1 MDAAEIEALE
11 RSIVAAVA
19 PPRTVEFEGWLAPLD
34 DGSIG
39 RAKSAVPLSHAADA
53 RWLDAIEAA
62 YADAGLNAGF
72 RVAESDG
79 LAAVREDLMRRGYAP
94 RTPTIMKTG
103 TAAGMAAL
111 SGAPGEVLARPDA
124 AWLATFSGEGFDPA
138 ESAQRLKNLTRSPG
152 AVFGAVRDPDGR
164 VAAVGVM
171 SFDGRWAGVH
181 GMRTAPDRRR
191 QGLASRVLAA
201 LGREAQARGVGRV
214 FLQVE
219 EANPARI
226 LYRRAG
232 FTQAWRYH
240 YWRKD
245 WPT

>member
-1 MDAAEIEALE
+1 
-11 RSIVAAVA
+11 VY
-19 PPRTVEFEGWLAPLD
+19 G
-34 DGSIG
+34 
-39 RAKSAVPLSHAADA
+39 
-53 RWLDAIEAA
+53 
-62 YADAGLNAGF
+62 
-72 RVAESDG
+72 
-79 LAAVREDLMRRGYAP
+79 AVREA
-94 RTPTIMKTG
+94 
-103 TAAGMAAL
+103 
-111 SGAPGEVLARPDA
+111 
-124 AWLATFSGEGFDPA
+124 
-138 ESAQRLKNLTRSPG
+138 
-152 AVFGAVRDPDGR
+152 DGR

-171 SFDGRWAGVH
+171 SFDHRWAGVH

-226 LYRRAG
+226 LYRQAG

-245 WPT
+245 WPTSRGP